1 MTYHEIERT
10 FEERKLKHSKFSI
23 PKSEYEQR
31 VRIVREKLR
40 DAGFDGLLA
49 ISGYAER
56 DGNVTY
62 LCGHKNAFPYSA
74 RSETISGLG
83 YSAFLLPVDS
93 ETTLIAPLGYQTDA
107 VTGVDRTQTGTNLTK
122 GIIKALTESRLDR
135 ARLAIAGSDILPA
148 VYLDEIRR
156 SCPQT
161 IVHYRDELI
170 SERRMI
176 KSENELQIIRH
187 ASKIADKALQ
197 TALESIKPGMT
208 ESAVGSI
215 ARVKAMEI
223 GADYVVRDR
232 VQSGP
237 EMGRLRWPFASQK
250 KIRKGELI
258 SIDFVGWVNGYGFDI
273 LRVGSAN
280 RPTKQ
285 QRTIIEAAGEATST
299 MCEALRNGSTVEK
312 TISTVT
318 KLERHGLKVAP
329 FGHAIGLEI
338 VETPYLLPGGT
349 GIVQKNMV
357 FCVEPDVKSGKYSVS
372 VENEVIV
379 TDNKPEILTKLP
391 INAWS

>member
-1 MTYHEIERT
+1 MN
-10 FEERKLKHSKFSI
+10 SKFSI
-23 PKSEYEQR
+23 PKSEYAQR
-31 VRIVREKLR
+31 VRIVREQLR

-83 YSAFLLPVDS
+83 YSAFLLPVDA

-122 GIIKALTESRLDR
+122 GIITALTESRLDH

-161 IVHYRDELI
+161 SVHYRDELI

-197 TALESIKPGMT
+197 TALEAIKPGMT
-208 ESAVGSI
+208 ESDVGSI
-215 ARVKAMEI
+215 ARMKAMEI

-299 MCEALRNGSTVEK
+299 MCDTLRNGSTVEN
-312 TISTVT
+312 TISTVN
-318 KLERHGLKVAP
+318 KLERRGLKVAP

-379 TDNKPEILTKLP
+379 TNSKPEI
-391 INAWS
+391 

>member
-1 MTYHEIERT
+1 
-10 FEERKLKHSKFSI
+10 LKHTRFSI

-40 DAGFDGLLA
+40 DASFDGLLA

-83 YSAFLLPVDS
+83 YSAFLLPVES

-107 VTGVDRTQTGTNLTK
+107 VTCVNRTQTGTNLTK
-122 GIIKALTESRLDR
+122 GIIKALTESRLDH

-161 IVHYRDELI
+161 SFHYRDELI
-170 SERRMI
+170 SELRMI
-176 KSENELQIIRH
+176 KSENELQLIRH

-215 ARVKAMEI
+215 ARMKAMEI

-232 VQSGP
+232 VQSGS

-258 SIDFVGWVNGYGFDI
+258 SIDFVGWANGYGFDI

-285 QRTIIEAAGEATST
+285 QRIIIEAAGEATST
-299 MCEALRNGSTVEK
+299 MCEALRNGNTVEN
-312 TISTVT
+312 TISTVN
-318 KLERHGLKVAP
+318 KLERRGLKVAP

-372 VENEVIV
+372 AENEVIV
-379 TDNKPEILTKLP
+379 TNNKPEVLTKLP
-391 INAWS
+391 INVWS

>member
-1 MTYHEIERT
+1 M
-10 FEERKLKHSKFSI
+10 KHSKFSI
-23 PKSEYEQR
+23 SKSEYEQR

-40 DAGFDGLLA
+40 DAGFDALLA

-93 ETTLIAPLGYQTDA
+93 ETTLIAPFGYQTDA
-107 VTGVDRTQTGTNLTK
+107 VTGVNRTQTGTNLTK
-122 GIIKALTESRLDR
+122 GIIKALTESRLDH

-156 SCPQT
+156 GCPQT
-161 IVHYRDELI
+161 SVHYRDELI

-187 ASKIADKALQ
+187 ASKIADKALH
-197 TALESIKPGMT
+197 TALESIKPGMS

-215 ARVKAMEI
+215 ARMKAMEI

-232 VQSGP
+232 VQSGS

-285 QRTIIEAAGEATST
+285 QRIIIEAAGEATST
-299 MCEALRNGSTVEK
+299 MCEALRNGSTVEN
-312 TISTVT
+312 TISTVN
-318 KLERHGLKVAP
+318 KLERRGLKVAP

-379 TDNKPEILTKLP
+379 TNNKPEILTKLP
-391 INAWS
+391 INTWS

>member
-1 MTYHEIERT
+1 M
-10 FEERKLKHSKFSI
+10 KHSKFSI

-40 DAGFDGLLA
+40 GAGFDGLLA

-83 YSAFLLPVDS
+83 YSAFLLPIDS

-107 VTGVDRTQTGTNLTK
+107 VTGVDQTQTDTNLTK

-161 IVHYRDELI
+161 SVHYRDELI
-170 SERRMI
+170 SECRMT

-215 ARVKAMEI
+215 ARVEAMEN

-232 VQSGP
+232 VQSGS

-258 SIDFVGWVNGYGFDI
+258 SFDFVGWVNGYGFDI

-285 QRTIIEAAGEATST
+285 QRTIIEAAGEAMST
-299 MCEALRNGSTVEK
+299 MCEALRNGTTVEN

-318 KLERHGLKVAP
+318 KLERRGLKVAP

-349 GIVQKNMV
+349 GIVRKNMV

-379 TDNKPEILTKLP
+379 TNNKPEILTKLP